1 MMTNSAS
8 QSHLHMSYLTS
19 RASLPVL
26 AQAAV
31 AFAVLVTK
39 WSMRNRT
46 RYHLRHLTAEQ
57 LKDIGVSREDAHYQG
72 TLPFWRP

>member
-1 MMTNSAS
+1 MTSSATHS
-8 QSHLHMSYLTS
+8 PSHASYLNS
-19 RASLPVL
+19 RPALPVL

-39 WSMRNRT
+39 WSIRHNT
-46 RYHLRHLTAEQ
+46 RKELRHLSAEQ
-57 LKDIGVSREDAHYQG
+57 LKDIGITRQEAHYQG

>member
-1 MMTNSAS
+1 MTTSAS
-8 QSHLHMSYLTS
+8 HSPSHTSYLNS
-19 RASLPVL
+19 RPALPVL

-39 WSMRNRT
+39 WST
-46 RYHLRHLTAEQ
+46 RQNTRKELRHLSAEQ
-57 LKDIGVSREDAHYQG
+57 LKDIGISRQEAHYQG

>member
-1 MMTNSAS
+1 MTHTAS
-8 QSHLHMSYLTS
+8 HKQPHISYLTT

-26 AQAAV
+26 AQVAV

-39 WSMRNRT
+39 WSLRNRT
-46 RYHLRHLTAEQ
+46 RQHLRHLSAEQ
-57 LKDIGVSREDAHYQG
+57 LKDIGLTREEAHYQG

>member
-1 MMTNSAS
+1 MTTSATS
-8 QSHLHMSYLTS
+8 SLSNTSYLNS
-19 RASLPVL
+19 RPALPVL

-39 WSMRNRT
+39 WSIRHKT
-46 RYHLRHLTAEQ
+46 RKELRHLSADQ
-57 LKDIGVSREDAHYQG
+57 LKDIGISRQEAHYQG

>member
-1 MMTNSAS
+1 MTITATHSP
-8 QSHLHMSYLTS
+8 SHTSYLNS
-19 RASLPVL
+19 RATLPVL

-39 WSMRNRT
+39 WSNRQ
-46 RYHLRHLTAEQ
+46 RSRKHLRHLSAEQ
-57 LKDIGVSREDAHYQG
+57 LKDIGVSRQDAHYQG

>member
-1 MMTNSAS
+1 MTHTAAH
-8 QSHLHMSYLTS
+8 SHPNMSYLNS

-39 WSMRNRT
+39 WSNRQRT
-46 RYHLRHLTAEQ
+46 RKHLRHLSAEQ
-57 LKDIGVSREDAHYQG
+57 LKDIGLSRQDAHYQG

>member
-1 MMTNSAS
+1 MTSPATH
-8 QSHLHMSYLTS
+8 SHPHMSYLNS
-19 RASLPVL
+19 RAALPVL

-39 WSMRNRT
+39 WSNRQ
-46 RYHLRHLTAEQ
+46 RSRQHLRHLSAEQ
-57 LKDIGVSREDAHYQG
+57 LKDIGVSRQEAHYQG

>member
-1 MMTNSAS
+1 MTTPAT
-8 QSHLHMSYLTS
+8 QSHTHMSYLTN
-19 RASLPVL
+19 RAALPVL

-39 WSMRNRT
+39 WSNRHRSRKALKT
-46 RYHLRHLTAEQ
+46 LSVEQ
-57 LKDIGVSREDAHYQG
+57 LRDIGISRAEAHYQG

>member
-1 MMTNSAS
+1 MTPSATPTPTHTAYLNSR
-8 QSHLHMSYLTS
+8 TV
-19 RASLPVL
+19 LPVL

-39 WSMRNRT
+39 WSVRHKT
-46 RYHLRHLTAEQ
+46 RKELRHLSAEQ
-57 LKDIGVSREDAHYQG
+57 LKDIGISRQEAHYQE

>member
-1 MMTNSAS
+1 MTSPATH
-8 QSHLHMSYLTS
+8 SHTQMSYLS
-19 RASLPVL
+19 NRASLPVL

-39 WSMRNRT
+39 WSNRQ
-46 RYHLRHLTAEQ
+46 RSRKQLRHLSAEQ
-57 LKDIGVSREDAHYQG
+57 LKDIGLSRQDAHYQS

>member
-1 MMTNSAS
+1 MTTPIASSNS
-8 QSHLHMSYLTS
+8 QISYLNS
-19 RASLPVL
+19 RPALPVL

-39 WSMRNRT
+39 WSGRQRT
-46 RYHLRHLTAEQ
+46 RQHLRHLSAEQ
-57 LKDIGVSREDAHYQG
+57 LKDIGLTREEAHYEG

>member
-1 MMTNSAS
+1 MTSSAT
-8 QSHLHMSYLTS
+8 QSPSHASYLNS
-19 RASLPVL
+19 RPALPVL

-39 WSMRNRT
+39 WSIRHNT
-46 RYHLRHLTAEQ
+46 RKELRHLSAEQ
-57 LKDIGVSREDAHYQG
+57 LKDIGISRQEAHYQG

>member
-1 MMTNSAS
+1 MNTSATQSNS
-8 QSHLHMSYLTS
+8 QMSYLNS
-19 RASLPVL
+19 RATLPVL

-31 AFAVLVTK
+31 AFAVLITK
-39 WSMRNRT
+39 WSVRQRT
-46 RYHLRHLTAEQ
+46 RQHLRHLSAEQ